1 MFKLLPFPLINDI
14 SGFSAA
20 ILKEVKKSTCSLFLT
35 FFHSSDIVGV
45 PKVSER
51 KEIFFATYSGH
62 KSIILKQ
69 TLPFCY

>member
-20 ILKEVKKSTCSLFLT
+20 ILKEA
-35 FFHSSDIVGV
+35 
-45 PKVSER
+45 KVSER
-51 KEIFFATYSGH
+51 KEIFFATESGH

-69 TLPFCY
+69 TLPCCYKHCHI